1 MQAVPRRSA
10 GDAAEMEGMM
20 HLLLLSGHILPP
32 LPGTTDPAAIAQSGI
47 NFFSTWIARIGGIV
61 AFIGAVRFALSIK
74 SDDAREQLQAVL
86 TMVSGF
92 MIVAAV
98 SNLGI
103 FQIPSSYTA
112 AAANA
117 EFAVIMRFIG
127 TWARRVGALAM
138 CIGAVMFGF
147 ATKDNNPGSKVTGL
161 KTMAAGGITAA
172 VSTLLPLFV
181 T

>member
-1 MQAVPRRSA
+1 
-10 GDAAEMEGMM
+10 MM
-20 HLLLLSGHILPP
+20 HLLLLSGYILPP
-32 LPGTTDPAAIAQSGI
+32 LPAETDPALIAQHGI
-47 NFFSTWIARIGGIV
+47 SFFSTWIARVGGLV
-61 AFIGAVRFALSIK
+61 AFIGAVKFGLSVK

-98 SNLGI
+98 GNLGTFEI
-103 FQIPSSYTA
+103 SSSYTV

-117 EFAVIMRFIG
+117 EFAAILRFIG
-127 TWARRVGALAM
+127 SWARRVGALALF
-138 CIGAVMFGF
+138 IGAIMFGL
-147 ATKDNNPGSKVTGL
+147 ATKDNNPGSKVAGL

-172 VSTLLPLFV
+172 VSTVLPLFV

>member
-1 MQAVPRRSA
+1 
-10 GDAAEMEGMM
+10 M

-32 LPGTTDPAAIAQSGI
+32 LPSTSDPAAIAQSGI
-47 NFFSTWIARIGGIV
+47 DFFSTWIARIGGIV
-61 AFIGAVRFALSIK
+61 AFIGAVKFALSVK
-74 SDDAREQLQAVL
+74 SDDAKEQLQAVL

-98 SNLGI
+98 GNLGI
-103 FQIPSSYTA
+103 FEIPSSYTA
-112 AAANA
+112 TAANE
-117 EFAVIMRFIG
+117 EFAAIMRFIG
-127 TWARRVGALAM
+127 RWARRVGALAM
-138 CIGAVMFGF
+138 FLGGILFGL